1 MFLVAVFLCFVV
13 ISHTHTAIRIGL
25 VLGRFGS
32 RLDQTQLKPPFD
44 IALKTVSGQVERG
57 GFLNFTFTTYLRET
71 VRGGQRI
78 GSGLVAD
85 LVNEHDIHVVFGHPS
100 SSEMVGIGDLVAHWN
115 IPALTTAAINA
126 ELEDRRR
133 FTTFTRTAMRAEA
146 IGWFITR
153 LFGVFKWNLCTLI
166 YTEGGP
172 FDSISNAVLNT
183 LKKGGVVASFLHID
197 NIPQN
202 ATEWLLHSKERA
214 RSKLQPWLYKIYLQ
228 ELS

>member
-1 MFLVAVFLCFVV
+1 MFLAALFSCFVA
-13 ISHTHTAIRIGL
+13 ITHTHTAIRIGL
-25 VLGRFGS
+25 VLGSFGS

-44 IALKTVSGQVERG
+44 IALKSVSERVEKG
-57 GFLNFTFTTYLRET
+57 EFNNFTFTTYLRET
-71 VRGGQRI
+71 AQNGQKI

-133 FTTFTRTAMRAEA
+133 FTTFTRTSMRAEA
-146 IGWFITR
+146 IGWLITR
-153 LFGVFKWNLCTLI
+153 LFSTFEWNLCILI
-166 YTEGGP
+166 YSHYGP
-172 FDSISNAVLNT
+172 FRSISNAVLQT
-183 LKKGGVVASFLHID
+183 LQEGGVVASFLYID

-202 ATEWLLHSKERA
+202 ATEWLLHSKERS
-214 RSKLQPWLYKIYLQ
+214 RSKWQP
-228 ELS
+228 